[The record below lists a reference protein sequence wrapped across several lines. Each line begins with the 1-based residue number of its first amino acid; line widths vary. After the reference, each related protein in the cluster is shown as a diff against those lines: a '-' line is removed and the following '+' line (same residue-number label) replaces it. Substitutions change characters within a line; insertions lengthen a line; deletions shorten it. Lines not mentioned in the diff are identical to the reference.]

1 MKKEY
6 YKFDNMT
13 LRKDEAINGIILD
26 FESMANLVL
35 QQLDLLEPIISS
47 GNYLVPAETKTEI
60 EKNEIKLDK
69 MEVKLSEKIVNTI
82 VLYQPVASDIRKIM
96 ACQRM
101 VTSLER
107 IGDYV
112 LNITRELNNI
122 ESREIYEKLSDVLST
137 MFNASLNMVRKS
149 LISFLNNDK
158 ELAIWTIKNDEEI
171 GKLHQKMLK
180 KAISKVPS
188 EPNLPIILSSFI
200 TIKDII
206 QNIERIADHA
216 ANIAEA
222 AIYSFEGKDV
232 RHQKLED

>member
-1 MKKEY
+1 
-6 YKFDNMT
+6 MT
-13 LRKDEAINGIILD
+13 LRKDDAIKEVISD
-26 FESMANLVL
+26 FENMANLVL
-35 QQLDLLEPIISS
+35 LQLDTLETILNS
-47 GNYLVPAETKTEI
+47 GDFKIAHKI
-60 EKNEIKLDK
+60 KNKIANNEAKLDK
-69 MEVKLSEKIVNTI
+69 MEIKLSEKIVNTI
-82 VLYQPVASDIRKIM
+82 VLFQPVASDIRKIM

-112 LNITRELNNI
+112 RNITKELEEI
-122 ESREIYEKLSDVLST
+122 ESREIFEKLSDVIST
-137 MFNASLNMVRKS
+137 MYNASINMVRKS

-171 GKLHQKMLK
+171 GKLNQKMLK
-180 KAISKVPS
+180 KAIRKVPL
-188 EPNLPIILSSFI
+188 EADIAITLSSFI
-200 TIKDII
+200 TIKEII

-222 AIYSFEGKDV
+222 AIYSFEGKDI